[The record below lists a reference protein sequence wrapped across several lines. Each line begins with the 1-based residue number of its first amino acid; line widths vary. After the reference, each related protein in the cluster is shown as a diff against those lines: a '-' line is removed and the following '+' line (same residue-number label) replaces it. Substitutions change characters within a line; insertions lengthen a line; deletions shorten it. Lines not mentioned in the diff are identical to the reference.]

1 MAIQNNSVSS
11 AQGIASENLPFENL
25 GKMNNKGFD
34 LELSYIKNLKCGL
47 RMTIRGN
54 MGYNKN
60 EVTDIKELNRTASGY
75 YYPYRKTGYS
85 AGQQFGYLIDY
96 SNGNGYY
103 NSQEEIDKSGLRFSG
118 ASPRPGDFIYKDLN
132 NDGNIDER
140 DQAPMDKAQT
150 LPTLSYG
157 GSIQLEYKNFDLYVQ
172 LQGVSG
178 TAAYYSGCGI
188 FDNAYQGVYTDLH
201 LSLIHI

>member
-1 MAIQNNSVSS
+1 MAIQDNSVSS

-34 LELSYIKNLKCGL
+34 IELSYIKNLKCGL

-96 SNGNGYY
+96 SNGNAT
-103 NSQEEIDKSGLRFSG
+103 IIARRK
-118 ASPRPGDFIYKDLN
+118 
-132 NDGNIDER
+132 
-140 DQAPMDKAQT
+140 
-150 LPTLSYG
+150 
-157 GSIQLEYKNFDLYVQ
+157 
-172 LQGVSG
+172 
-178 TAAYYSGCGI
+178 
-188 FDNAYQGVYTDLH
+188 
-201 LSLIHI
+201 